1 MCLLAGCFQLKWI
14 KGWLSCLDHQQ
25 PRCTVSPSSQ
35 HPLIVF
41 PLRTDRLFG
50 LCAPSYIPT
59 GGQWMVGGSSGWD
72 DWFCLSEDRTG
83 SCLLCVGVF
92 MRGGEWFCL
101 RPVWSPSSFS
111 LFAPCSLSKLFLLLN
126 EVTAAYQYGW
136 LCRFLQETL
145 LPLLWR
151 DWPGIYVVVW
161 LIEYDF
167 QFRLVVMMIPRNT
180 FSDCVS
186 LVFGFLPLVSI
197 AAGLNVQGCS
207 CGTNHVIR
215 SHAIYLDVDGVTL
228 WFCIVSMCSSLPLAS
243 PSIQ

>member
-1 MCLLAGCFQLKWI
+1 MFGPPTTTLRCQPIFAASTDCVSIADRQIVCVMCTQLHSYWRTMDGWWFQWLRWLVLSVRGQDWELFAVCGCVHARRRVILSP
-14 KGWLSCLDHQQ
+14 SCLISIQFFLV
-25 PRCTVSPSSQ
+25 CSM
-35 HPLIVF
+35 LIIK
-41 PLRTDRLFG
+41 
-50 LCAPSYIPT
+50 A
-59 GGQWMVGGSSGWD
+59 
-72 DWFCLSEDRTG
+72 LSAVKWG
-83 SCLLCVGVF
+83 HGCV
-92 MRGGEWFCL
+92 
-101 RPVWSPSSFS
+101 PVR
-111 LFAPCSLSKLFLLLN
+111 
-126 EVTAAYQYGW
+126 

-207 CGTNHVIR
+207 CGTDHVIR
-215 SHAIYLDVDGVTL
+215 SHSIYLDFDGVTL

-243 PSIQ
+243 S